1 MRAECIIG
9 AMMSQSRILLTTISF
24 AWLVLSGVVQCGT
37 GSGSDPMLLRRPHLE
52 LPGRYR
58 SPYRNVGAPLQADD
72 LAALVNAL
80 QTKYDR
86 LTSLAADFTQVY
98 NARGER
104 TRRESGTLLLKK
116 PGRMRWDYTTPE
128 RKQFISDGKWLY
140 EYVESEKLATRS
152 AVRESDDLRA
162 PFAFLLGRGKLLRDF
177 QRIEFASEAPTKA
190 GNRVL
195 RLVPKRTQDFRE
207 LLVEVEPGSLQLARL
222 VLIDRNLARSD
233 FLFSNMRENAPASEA
248 QFAFK
253 APAGVKVVEQ

>member
-9 AMMSQSRILLTTISF
+9 AMMSQSRNFLTKISLI
-24 AWLVLSGVVQCGT
+24 WLVLSVGWLGNTAGGRDLFLAKQA
-37 GSGSDPMLLRRPHLE
+37 SAEAAKP
-52 LPGRYR
+52 LPFPISR
-58 SPYRNVGAPLQADD
+58 VALQASD
-72 LAALVNAL
+72 LDTLISAL

-86 LTSLAADFTQVY
+86 MTSLAADFTQVY

-140 EYVESEKLATRS
+140 EYLEAEKMATRS

-162 PFAFLLGRGKLLRDF
+162 PFAFLLGRGKLRRDF
-177 QRIEFASEAPTKA
+177 QRIEFASETPTKA

-195 RLVPKRTQDFRE
+195 RLIPKRTQDFRE
-207 LLVEVEPGSLQLARL
+207 LLIEVDPSSLQLARL
-222 VLIDRNLARSD
+222 VLIDRNSARSD
-233 FLFSNMRENAPASEA
+233 FLFSNVRENAPANEA

-253 APAGVKVVEQ
+253 APAGVQVVQQ

>member
-1 MRAECIIG
+1 VQGCAANINAPSLEMRGRMIG
-9 AMMSQSRILLTTISF
+9 NLCATKT
-24 AWLVLSGVVQCGT
+24 
-37 GSGSDPMLLRRPHLE
+37 PMA
-52 LPGRYR
+52 
-58 SPYRNVGAPLQADD
+58 APLQASD
-72 LAALVNAL
+72 LDVLINAL

-86 LTSLAADFTQVY
+86 MTSLAADFTQVY

-140 EYVESEKLATRS
+140 EYIEAEKMATRS

-162 PFAFLLGRGKLLRDF
+162 PFAFLLGRGKLRRDF
-177 QRIEFASEAPTKA
+177 QRIEFASETPTKA

-195 RLVPKRTQDFRE
+195 RLVPKRVQDFRE
-207 LLVEVEPGSLQLARL
+207 LLVEVEPGSMQLARL
-222 VLIDRNLARSD
+222 VLIDRNSARSD
-233 FLFSNMRENAPASEA
+233 FLFSNVRENVPASEA

-253 APAGVKVVEQ
+253 APAGVQVVQQ